1 MVAIGR
7 SLMSDPKLLMMDEP
21 SLGLAP
27 MVVEEI
33 FGIIRQLQLEGTT
46 ILLVEQN
53 AMGALSISDRAY
65 LIETGR
71 LTASGLSSTLL
82 ADKKVRRAYLGYEFT
97 S

>member
-33 FGIIRQLQLEGTT
+33 FVIIRQLQIEGTT

-71 LTASGLSSTLL
+71 LTANGLSSTLL